1 MRIVPR
7 LLLAGITLSAGL
19 VQAQDCREQLPQVLQ
34 ATYGAAHGVQLDD
47 VQCKVW
53 PARPELTLIAVPVPQ
68 VKNEGYGETDL
79 EVLVTDSASGQLR
92 ARRLEKHLLDWD
104 AVYVSALILD
114 TAPYRVRADQL
125 AFAVRVERRVN
136 SRATLFS
143 ERFLMLYALEDGQL
157 RPLLER
163 MVMETLQGE
172 SDTNCASQWSE
183 VKRTLAVAEKPG
195 RYGYR
200 DLILREQV
208 EANRTEAHGDDC
220 DKVEQRHS
228 QQTYRLV
235 YDGQRYPVPDAL
247 RAIQ

>member
-34 ATYGAAHGVQLDD
+34 DAYGAGHAVQLDD

-104 AVYVSALILD
+104 AVEVSALILD
-114 TAPYRVRADQL
+114 TAPYRVRADKL

-143 ERFLMLYALEDGQL
+143 ERFLMLYVLEDGQL
-157 RPLLER
+157 HPLLER
-163 MVMETLQGE
+163 LVMEALQGE
-172 SDTNCASQWSE
+172 SDTNCASEWSE

-195 RYGYR
+195 RDGYR
-200 DLILREQV
+200 DLILREKL
-208 EANRTEAHGDDC
+208 ESNRTDVHGEGC
-220 DKVEQRHS
+220 DTVEQHQRQKS
-228 QQTYRLV
+228 YRLV
-235 YDGQRYPVPDAL
+235 YDGQRYPVPAGL
-247 RAIQ
+247 RALP